1 MSIYMYEGANTCAC
15 VCLPPAFQF
24 ILGSLNHTPTL
35 RSHHVGGGDDG
46 EVDVIV
52 ALELRGRDDD
62 LGRFRVAGGRE
73 GGKEG
78 NK

>member
-1 MSIYMYEGANTCAC
+1 
-15 VCLPPAFQF
+15 
-24 ILGSLNHTPTL
+24 
-35 RSHHVGGGDDG
+35 VGGGDDG

-78 NK
+78 RRGGRCMRRNAEGGLSRSFPFPFIVPSLLPFLLFSRI